1 MKIHKTIMRMS
12 VTLSVLLLAAGTLL
26 NPPAATAQI
35 PAQTG
40 TPAESLPPPTSGPPT
55 EHPLPLQTS
64 TSTLEPYPPPT
75 TEPPPADDAAQRPL
89 VVLHSYSP
97 SSIDIAPGKQF
108 TIEISLINKGQEKA
122 NNIVAVMSGTDFF
135 PGETGGVVAVGDLDP
150 GQKRKFLQPL
160 TTAVDIWSKYFV
172 TLELTINYTDAGG
185 GAYSERFVISYPIN
199 WGKIIVPT
207 NTPQP
212 TATPT
217 PFLRPQLVITAYQT
231 DVAQLNPGGQFRLEL
246 SVQNLGQTHARQV
259 TMIVGGGGVSGDGPS
274 ETVLPPGGVSGGGSD
289 VSNFA
294 PLGSSNIKSLGDLAP
309 GASLT
314 ARQELIVNVSTN
326 PGAYPLKVTFTYLDD
341 SNRVFTDD
349 QIITLLVHSP
359 PQVEISFYR
368 DPGILVAGQPNLL
381 PLQIVNIGKKTA
393 ILGNM
398 QVTSEAAEFSNN
410 VILVGTLDVGG
421 YFTMDAT
428 MTPLSPGELTL
439 DISVR
444 YTDDFNQPQLIS
456 RTLTVQVEEI
466 PVFEPEPGVPG
477 TPGEP
482 GEEGPIGPTGESF
495 WSKVARFFR
504 GLIGLDSGIIQ
515 PQQPVI
521 DGPAPEFEEPVIIPG
536 KG

>member
-1 MKIHKTIMRMS
+1 MNIYKSVMRTSIM
-12 VTLSVLLLAAGTLL
+12 LLFLLLVAGTAF
-26 NPPAATAQI
+26 NVPAATAQV
-35 PAQTG
+35 PV
-40 TPAESLPPPTSGPPT
+40 ESVPPPTSGPPSADT
-55 EHPLPLQTS
+55 QPLQTS
-64 TSTLEPYPPPT
+64 TATPEPYPPPT
-75 TEPPPADDAAQRPL
+75 TEPPPADDPSQRPL

-122 NNIVAVMSGTDFF
+122 SNVVAVMSGTDFF

-172 TLELTINYTDAGG
+172 TLEVTVNYTDAGG

-207 NTPQP
+207 TTPQP

-217 PFLRPQLVITAYQT
+217 PYLRPQLVITSYQT
-231 DVAQLNPGGQFRLEL
+231 DVAQLNPGGQFKLDLR
-246 SVQNLGQTHARQV
+246 VQNLGQTHARLV
-259 TMIVGGGGVSGDGPS
+259 TMIVGGGGVSGDGPP
-274 ETVLPPGGVSGGGSD
+274 ETAQPPGGVSGGGSD

-314 ARQELIVNVSTN
+314 ASQDLIVNVSTN

-341 SNRVFTDD
+341 GNRVFADD
-349 QIITLLVHSP
+349 QIITLLVYSP

-368 DPGILVAGQPNLL
+368 DPGILVAGQPNTL

-410 VILVGTLDVGG
+410 VILIGTLDAGG

-428 MTPLSPGELTL
+428 MTPFTPGELTL
-439 DISVR
+439 EISVR
-444 YTDDFNQPQLIS
+444 YTDDFNQLQSII
-456 RTLTVQVEEI
+456 RTLTVQVEEV
-466 PVFEPEPGVPG
+466 PVIEPEPGGPG
-477 TPGEP
+477 SPGFP
-482 GEEGPIGPTGESF
+482 GEEGPIEPTGESF
-495 WSKVARFFR
+495 WSKVARFIR
-504 GLIGLDSGIIQ
+504 GLIGLDSGIVQ

-521 DGPAPEFEEPVIIPG
+521 DGPVPEFEEPVIIPG

>member
-1 MKIHKTIMRMS
+1 
-12 VTLSVLLLAAGTLL
+12 
-26 NPPAATAQI
+26 
-35 PAQTG
+35 
-40 TPAESLPPPTSGPPT
+40 
-55 EHPLPLQTS
+55 
-64 TSTLEPYPPPT
+64 
-75 TEPPPADDAAQRPL
+75 
-89 VVLHSYSP
+89 
-97 SSIDIAPGKQF
+97 
-108 TIEISLINKGQEKA
+108 
-122 NNIVAVMSGTDFF
+122 
-135 PGETGGVVAVGDLDP
+135 
-150 GQKRKFLQPL
+150 
-160 TTAVDIWSKYFV
+160 
-172 TLELTINYTDAGG
+172 
-185 GAYSERFVISYPIN
+185 
-199 WGKIIVPT
+199 
-207 NTPQP
+207 
-212 TATPT
+212 
-217 PFLRPQLVITAYQT
+217 
-231 DVAQLNPGGQFRLEL
+231 
-246 SVQNLGQTHARQV
+246 
-259 TMIVGGGGVSGDGPS
+259 
-274 ETVLPPGGVSGGGSD
+274 
-289 VSNFA
+289 
-294 PLGSSNIKSLGDLAP
+294 
-309 GASLT
+309 
-314 ARQELIVNVSTN
+314 
-326 PGAYPLKVTFTYLDD
+326 VTFTYLDD